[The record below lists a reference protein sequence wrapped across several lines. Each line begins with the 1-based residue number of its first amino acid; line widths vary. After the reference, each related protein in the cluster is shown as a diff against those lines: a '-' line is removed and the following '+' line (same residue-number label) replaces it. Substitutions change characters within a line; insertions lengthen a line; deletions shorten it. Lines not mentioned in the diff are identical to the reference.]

1 MIYWVIK
8 ISIIST
14 IFILIVHNILY
25 FLRDTLTIP
34 KIQDLVHAP
43 NEQYERIYNIINTN
57 DTKTHIPAQPSAMT
71 NGTTLIDSI
80 PAISSDMPKP
90 TLSSQ
95 TTQSMKDELKNFM
108 KSHIGK
114 PADVAPQ
121 YMPI

>member
-8 ISIIST
+8 ISIISI

-34 KIQDLVHAP
+34 KIRDLVHAP
-43 NEQYERIYNIINTN
+43 NEKYERIYNIINTN
-57 DTKTHIPAQPSAMT
+57 DTITHIPAQPSVLT

-90 TLSSQ
+90 ALSSQ

-108 KSHIGK
+108 KSHIEK